1 MARCASLAITVECV
15 WSYVQVWLVVYMD
28 VALQHVVEHVEL
40 VAANHRVVVVV
51 RCSSRSL
58 RVWSA
63 RAHRAATG
71 ALDAGPEVEEVALV
85 AKRVLREHD
94 VLHHVA
100 RVDTR
105 T

>member
-1 MARCASLAITVECV
+1 MMLSMLSLLQQTIASWLSFGVVLARCECGA
-15 WSYVQVWLVVYMD
+15 LVRIVP
-28 VALQHVVEHVEL
+28 
-40 VAANHRVVVVV
+40 R
-51 RCSSRSL
+51 R
-58 RVWSA
+58 
-63 RAHRAATG
+63 